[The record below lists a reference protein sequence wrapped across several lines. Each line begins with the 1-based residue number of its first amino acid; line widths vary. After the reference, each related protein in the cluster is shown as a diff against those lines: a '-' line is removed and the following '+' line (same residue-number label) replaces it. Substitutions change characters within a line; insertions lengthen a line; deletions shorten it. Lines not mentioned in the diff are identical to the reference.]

1 MNLNEFGTWL
11 SIIQATINVLALIVA
26 GAWAYAR
33 RVREPRAEFK
43 IDLDFVGK
51 QDKYWLVEAS
61 AYVENK
67 GLVRYS
73 IRDMR
78 IRLRYLTKE
87 DKVEEGGEAI
97 RHQILF
103 PHSIDVDGFKRY
115 MEKQTY
121 VNPNLQYRYS
131 YITRVPQEATF
142 VLVHCK
148 LKYWKTFST
157 TQKLFRVPN
166 VETGIPGA

>member
-1 MNLNEFGTWL
+1 MKLTEFSNWL
-11 SIIQATINVLALIVA
+11 SIIQASINVVALIFA

-61 AYVENK
+61 AYIENK

-73 IRDMR
+73 IQDMR
-78 IRLRYLTKE
+78 IRLRYLTK
-87 DKVEEGGEAI
+87 DDQVRDGGEDI
-97 RHQILF
+97 RHQIFF
-103 PHSIDVDGFKRY
+103 PNSIDVAGFKRIV
-115 MEKQTY
+115 EKQTY

-131 YITRVPQEATF
+131 YITRVPEEATF

-157 TQKLFRVPN
+157 TQKLFRVPT
-166 VETGIPGA
+166 V